1 MTDRFKRTYAVEI
14 DFDTPIDFAEQ
25 DRLACVVLEKL
36 VDEFW
41 DDAARDTTPRQANM
55 PIKVTAYPIPTPGY
69 KRSPQES
76 EQ

>member
-1 MTDRFKRTYAVEI
+1 MENNKMSEDRFKRTYAVEI

-41 DDAARDTTPRQANM
+41 SDAAESTPQRNM
-55 PIKVTAYPIPTPGY
+55 PIKVVAYPIAKP
-69 KRSPQES
+69 RS
-76 EQ
+76 